1 MAFKLFY
8 LLIVRIFSPN
18 LSPILNM
25 PYSRSRFLL
34 FVAAAIF
41 IPIMLLF
48 TSCSQKNNKANDA
61 LKLRFG
67 AVDSLYL
74 SGDIHQATTLLNSI
88 HNQLDKNSP
97 LLSSYYSIM
106 SKDFI
111 TDATE
116 KNIYADSALAL
127 FTSENTIKEHSDEY
141 FNALLTKGDAC
152 FKAGKYVLALN
163 YYFESKKIL
172 GLGICDD
179 GELSGKMAMIY
190 YSQENYLLASK
201 FWVESYE
208 RLGLCEKNMTQ
219 QKMFYLKQ
227 GALNN
232 AGFAYEK
239 AGMPDSANYY
249 YLKDLSLINE
259 TDSDSLIDQS
269 SINVARAVLYDNLG
283 GINLSNG
290 NLAKAQDYI
299 TKSLALFPVTDV
311 DGSRIPPLI
320 KLAELKMKLGDNTG
334 AADAFRRSRML
345 LDLYYRDNS
354 QSLINWNKLYAD
366 YLFKINDAANA
377 YRYKERYIKLKDSVN
392 NSLSELY
399 RLDVVRELDGI
410 QQKQTLIDFEQ
421 RDKLRIVYLVG
432 IITFIVL
439 FIVILVLIYR
449 NLKKTKKNHA
459 LVTVQ
464 NEHMQQTVA
473 ELERVNQNYIRIMRV
488 MAHDLR
494 NPLSGITGLAAV
506 LIEDEDFNDE
516 NKSMLRLIET
526 TGLHSMEM
534 INELLKT
541 GLADE
546 NEKLEKQRL
555 DLRSL
560 LYDSVELLQFKAADK
575 QQQIIFESDGT
586 PVMAEVNHEK
596 IWRVVNNL
604 IVNAIKFSHIGGI
617 IKVGIRHTNKHVLIS
632 VADNGIG
639 IPADQKESVFEMF
652 TPAKK
657 VGTDGEQ
664 PFGLGLSISKK
675 IIEMHR
681 GRIWFVSN
689 VEIGTTFYI
698 ELPYSE

>member
-1 MAFKLFY
+1 MTD
-8 LLIVRIFSPN
+8 
-18 LSPILNM
+18 PI
-25 PYSRSRFLL
+25 
-34 FVAAAIF
+34 
-41 IPIMLLF
+41 
-48 TSCSQKNNKANDA
+48 
-61 LKLRFG
+61 
-67 AVDSLYL
+67 
-74 SGDIHQATTLLNSI
+74 
-88 HNQLDKNSP
+88 
-97 LLSSYYSIM
+97 
-106 SKDFI
+106 
-111 TDATE
+111 E
-116 KNIYADSALAL
+116 KNIYADSALAI
-127 FTSENTIKEHSDEY
+127 FTSENKIKEYPDEY

-152 FKAGKYVLALN
+152 FRAGKYVLALN

-172 GLGICDD
+172 ALGICDD
-179 GELSGKMAMIY
+179 GELASKMAMIY
-190 YSQENYLLASK
+190 FSQENYLVASK
-201 FWVESYE
+201 YWVESYE
-208 RLGLCEKNMTQ
+208 RLGACTKRMTE
-219 QKMFYLKQ
+219 QKMFFLKQ
-227 GALNN
+227 GALDN

-259 TDSDSLIDQS
+259 TDTDSLIDQN
-269 SINVARAVLYDNLG
+269 SINTARAVLYDNLG
-283 GINLSNG
+283 GLNLAKDS
-290 NLAKAQDYI
+290 LAKAQDYI
-299 TKSLALFPVTDV
+299 NKSLSLFPVTDI
-311 DGSRIPPLI
+311 DGSRIPPLL
-320 KLAELKMKLGDNTG
+320 KLAELRMKQGDNAG
-334 AADAFRRSRML
+334 AAAAFKSSRLL
-345 LDLYYRDNS
+345 LDRFYRDNAR
-354 QSLINWNKLYAD
+354 SLISWNKLYAD
-366 YLFKINDAANA
+366 YLFKINDPANA
-377 YRYKERYIKLKDSVN
+377 YQYKEAYIKLKDSVT

-410 QQKQTLIDFEQ
+410 QQKQTLTDFEQ

-432 IITFIVL
+432 VITFIIL
-439 FIVILVLIYR
+439 FIAILVLIYR
-449 NLKKTKKNHA
+449 NLKKTKRNHA

-506 LIEDEDFNDE
+506 LMEEDDFNEE
-516 NKSMLRLIET
+516 NKSMLKLIET

-546 NEKLEKQRL
+546 NQKLEKQKL

-575 QQQIIFESDGT
+575 QQQIIFESDST
-586 PVMAEVNHEK
+586 PVIAEVNHEK

-604 IVNAIKFSHIGGI
+604 IVNAIKFSHTGGI
-617 IKVGIRHTNKHVLIS
+617 IKVAIRHNNKHVLIS

-657 VGTDGEQ
+657 VGTNGEQ

-689 VEIGTTFYI
+689 IEVGTTFYI
-698 ELPYSE
+698 ELPYSA

>member
-1 MAFKLFY
+1 
-8 LLIVRIFSPN
+8 
-18 LSPILNM
+18 M
-25 PYSRSRFLL
+25 PYTRSRFLL
-34 FVAAAIF
+34 FVFAAIF
-41 IPIMLLF
+41 IPVVFLF
-48 TSCSQKNNKANDA
+48 SSCTQKSSKTDNAVK
-61 LKLRFG
+61 LKLE
-67 AVDSLYL
+67 AVDSLFL
-74 SGDIHQATTLLNSI
+74 AGDTYQATSLLKYAR
-88 HNQLDKNSP
+88 NQLDKKSP
-97 LLSSYYSIM
+97 QLSSYYTIM
-106 SKDFI
+106 SADFM
-111 TDATE
+111 TDPTE
-116 KNIYADSALAL
+116 KNIYADSALTF
-127 FTSENTIKEHSDEY
+127 FTNETSIKDYPDEY

-152 FKAGKYVLALN
+152 FVAGKYVLALN

-172 GLGICDD
+172 SLGICDD
-179 GELSGKMAMIY
+179 GELAGKMAMIY

-208 RLGLCEKNMTQ
+208 NLGSCSKNMTE
-219 QKMFYLKQ
+219 QKMFFLKQ
-227 GALNN
+227 GALDN

-239 AGMPDSANYY
+239 AGMTDSANYY

-259 TDSDSLIDQS
+259 TDTDSLIDQS

-283 GINLSNG
+283 GL
-290 NLAKAQDYI
+290 NLAKGNLPRAQSYI
-299 TKSLALFPVTDV
+299 TKSLALFPATDV

-320 KLAELKMKLGDNTG
+320 KLAELKMRSGDNAG
-334 AADAFRRSRML
+334 AADAFEQSRQL
-345 LDLYYRDNS
+345 LDRYYRDNA

-366 YLFKINDAANA
+366 YLFKINHTADA
-377 YRYKERYIKLKDSVN
+377 YRYKEKYIKLKDSVN

-421 RDKLRIVYLVG
+421 KDKLRIAYLLG
-432 IITFIVL
+432 IIIFVVL
-439 FIVILVLIYR
+439 FTVILILIYR
-449 NLKKTKKNHA
+449 SLKKTKKNHA

-506 LIEDEDFNDE
+506 MIEDEDFTDE

-546 NEKLEKQRL
+546 NEKLEKQKL

-560 LYDSVELLQFKAADK
+560 LFDSVELLQFKAADK
-575 QQQIIFESDGT
+575 QQQILFESDGT
-586 PVMAEVNHEK
+586 PIIAEVNHEK
-596 IWRVVNNL
+596 IWRVINNL

-617 IKVGIRHTNKHVLIS
+617 IKVSVRHNNKHILIS

-639 IPADQKESVFEMF
+639 IPADQKETVFEMF

-675 IIEMHR
+675 IIEMHH

-698 ELPYSE
+698 ELPYTV

>member
-1 MAFKLFY
+1 VFLFSACTEKSSKTN
-8 LLIVRIFSPN
+8 I
-18 LSPILNM
+18 
-25 PYSRSRFLL
+25 
-34 FVAAAIF
+34 AIR
-41 IPIMLLF
+41 
-48 TSCSQKNNKANDA
+48 
-61 LKLRFG
+61 LKLQ
-67 AVDSLYL
+67 AVDSLFL
-74 SGDIHQATTLLNSI
+74 AGNNQQATSLLKYVRT
-88 HNQLDKNSP
+88 QFDKKNP
-97 LLSSYYSIM
+97 QLSSYYVVM
-106 SKDFI
+106 SEDFL
-111 TDATE
+111 TDPVE

-127 FTSENTIKEHSDEY
+127 FTNESTIKDFPDEY
-141 FNALLTKGDAC
+141 FNSLLAKGDAC
-152 FKAGKYVLALN
+152 FRAGKYVLALN

-172 GLGICDD
+172 ALGICDD
-179 GELSGKMAMIY
+179 GELAGKMASIY

-208 RLGLCEKNMTQ
+208 RLGSCEKNMTE
-219 QKMFYLKQ
+219 QKIFFLKQ
-227 GALNN
+227 GALDN
-232 AGFAYEK
+232 AGFAYQK

-259 TDSDSLIDQS
+259 TDTDSLIDQN
-269 SINVARAVLYDNLG
+269 SINTARAVLYDNLG
-283 GINLSNG
+283 GLNLAQG

-299 TKSLALFPVTDV
+299 TKSLALFPSTDI

-320 KLAELKMKLGDNTG
+320 KLAELKMQSGDNSG
-334 AADAFRRSRML
+334 AADAFQHSRL
-345 LDLYYRDNS
+345 LLNRYYRDNA
-354 QSLINWNKLYAD
+354 QSLIKWNQLYSE
-366 YLFKINDAANA
+366 YLFKINRAADA
-377 YRYKERYIKLKDSVN
+377 YVYKENYIKLKDSVS

-421 RDKLRIVYLVG
+421 KDKLRIAYLLGTVIFVVSLT
-432 IITFIVL
+432 IILI
-439 FIVILVLIYR
+439 LIYR

-464 NEHMQQTVA
+464 NEHMLQTVA

-494 NPLSGITGLAAV
+494 NPLSGITGLASV
-506 LIEDEDFNDE
+506 LIEDDDFSEE
-516 NKSMLRLIET
+516 NKTMLKLIET
-526 TGLHSMEM
+526 TGMHSMEM

-546 NEKLEKQRL
+546 NEKLVKQRL

-575 QQQIIFESDGT
+575 QQQILFESDGT
-586 PVMAEVNHEK
+586 PVMTEVNHEK
-596 IWRVVNNL
+596 IWRVINNL
-604 IVNAIKFSHIGGI
+604 IVNAIKFSHIGGT
-617 IKVGIRHTNKHVLIS
+617 IKVGIRHNNKHILIS

-639 IPADQKESVFEMF
+639 IPADQKETVFEMF

-689 VEIGTTFYI
+689 VDIGTTFYI
-698 ELPYSE
+698 ELPYSA